1 MPSYAQ
7 LQQRWETLAEQIK
20 SLGPMRSGSI
30 CRQTVYS
37 VNKDGSRKPQGPYL
51 IYTHKA
57 KGKTV
62 TRRLSDPTQ
71 VETYR
76 RQIANFRRFE
86 QLTSELAQVGRQRA
100 QQEGDA
106 AVGDQKKTFRR

>member
-1 MPSYAQ
+1 MPLLAQ
-7 LQQRWETLAEQIK
+7 LQQRWESLADQIK

-30 CRQTVYS
+30 CPQTVYS
-37 VNKDGSRKPQGPYL
+37 MKKDGTRKPQGPYL
-51 IYTHKA
+51 IYTYKD

-62 TRRLSDPTQ
+62 TRRLSDPHEAQ
-71 VETYR
+71 TYR

-86 QLTSELAQVGRQRA
+86 QLTSELAQVGRQLA

-106 AVGDQKKTFRR
+106 SEDQKKTFRH